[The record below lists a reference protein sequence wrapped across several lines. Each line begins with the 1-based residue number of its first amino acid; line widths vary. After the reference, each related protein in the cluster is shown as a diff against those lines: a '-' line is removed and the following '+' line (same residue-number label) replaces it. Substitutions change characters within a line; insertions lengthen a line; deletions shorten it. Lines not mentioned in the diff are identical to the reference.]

1 MFINILHEM
10 NEGKGK
16 GGSSSVKA
24 RKSRVKVYDTIK
36 DALNSGASYGT
47 IFSTKTADRLY
58 VISKPTWGDKSREGG
73 NTKIAKGFTPG
84 SATPAAS
91 WPSIKSYAVR
101 TMIKHGK
108 TKAKRLTA
116 KYGAGK
122 SRSKENV
129 EYNRERFA
137 KKKKLKENQNK
148 LLFNEKVEALHEIVP
163 LVVGAG
169 LGLAAYGGYKLAK
182 KLLPSPKK
190 LIKKAGEA
198 RMKALEM
205 SEDFRKKIKALHEA
219 APVVI
224 ASTVAR
230 TAGARGATTAAS
242 RTVPKN
248 VSRVKT
254 AKSGTF
260 GAGIEKPSDFGRGVP
275 KPGVTAPATKPKVT
289 APTPAPQ
296 AEPSTP
302 PERSAS
308 VERGRAALDRKDAKD
323 RAAARKKTVQS
334 AEEPAKKPAKKPAE
348 TPEDDK
354 DDEKKMGWKPTG
366 KEVGIAA
373 KKTGTAALKS
383 LNLANQWG
391 GGVTK
396 LR

>member
-1 MFINILHEM
+1 M

-116 KYGAGK
+116 KYGPGK
-122 SRSKENV
+122 S
-129 EYNRERFA
+129 
-137 KKKKLKENQNK
+137 KKLKENQNK

-169 LGLAAYGGYKLAK
+169 LGLAAIGGYKLAK

-190 LIKKAGEA
+190 LIKKAGET

-224 ASTVAR
+224 ASTLAR
-230 TAGARGATTAAS
+230 TAGARGATTTAA
-242 RTVPKN
+242 RTLPKN
-248 VSRVKT
+248 VSKVKT

-275 KPGVTAPATKPKVT
+275 KPKVT
-289 APTPAPQ
+289 APTPAPK
-296 AEPSTP
+296 AKPSAP
-302 PERSAS
+302 PERSGPD
-308 VERGRAALDRKDAKD
+308 VMDVVQTALD
-323 RAAARKKTVQS
+323 KKK
-334 AEEPAKKPAKKPAE
+334 AEKKAEKKPAE
-348 TPEDDK
+348 TPKDDK
-354 DDEKKMGWKPTG
+354 DDEEKKMGWKPTG
-366 KEVGIAA
+366 KEVGTAT
-373 KKTGTAALKS
+373 KKTGAAVLKS